1 MPDEPRA
8 IIAAEVERALADAG
22 SASSLADLEQVR
34 VSSLGR
40 KAPMSAIKSTM
51 GALSNDERR
60 EVGMLLNDA
69 RDRIE
74 AALADRGR
82 ALATAEEAARLE
94 RDRVD
99 VTLPGRPVAP
109 GHPHPLALVT
119 QRLVDIFVGMG
130 YHVAEGPEVESD
142 WYCFEALNMPPHH
155 PARSTQDTMYVAD
168 SDLLLRTHTSS
179 VQVRAMEKQ
188 EPPIY
193 VVAPGRVYRRD
204 PFDATHAPQ
213 FQQLEGLA
221 IDRGLGL
228 AELKGTL
235 IEVARALFGPKQKI
249 RMRPYYFP
257 YTEPSAEVDV
267 VCVRCGGDG
276 CPACSHSGWM
286 EILGCGV
293 VHPNVLRNVGWDPE
307 EWSGFAFGMGI
318 ERIAMVAY
326 DIHDLRLFYED
337 DQRFLAGFR
346 G

>member
-109 GHPHPLALVT
+109 GHPHPLSLVT

-307 EWSGFAFGMGI
+307 EWSGFACGVGV
-318 ERIAMVAY
+318 ERITMVAY
-326 DIHDLRLFYED
+326 YIHDLL
-337 DQRFLAGFR
+337 L
-346 G
+346 